1 MSQPG
6 TWTRQEGQQFDGYEW
21 DERKRR
27 ANIAKHGLDFVDG
40 AAVLLD
46 THVVSDSVRG
56 TEQRHVAVAM
66 GDGEALAVVYTVRGN
81 WCRIISVRK
90 ARRDERQEYQAILG

>member
-56 TEQRHVAVAM
+56 TEQRYVAVAM
-66 GDGEALAVVYTVRGN
+66 REGEALAVVYTVRAKS
-81 WCRIISVRK
+81 CRIISVRK